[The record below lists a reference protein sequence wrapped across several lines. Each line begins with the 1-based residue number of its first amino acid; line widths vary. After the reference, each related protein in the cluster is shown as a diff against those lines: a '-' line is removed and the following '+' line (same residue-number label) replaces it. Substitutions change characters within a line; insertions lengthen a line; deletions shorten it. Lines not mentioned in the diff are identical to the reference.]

1 MSTAQR
7 LRPKSVRMSAPK
19 VYSYVRFSTPEQA
32 LGDSKRRQV
41 NAARAW
47 AAEHGM
53 ELDEEL
59 RDEGVSGFRG
69 ANTKDEA
76 ALGQFLQAVHAGDV
90 PRGSYL
96 VVESLDRLSRDKL
109 LQAQN
114 ILTGLLLAGVNV
126 VTLSDGRTYSQESV
140 NANPIDL
147 IASLL
152 VFMRANEESETKA
165 KRLRAVWSGKRE
177 RALATGARMT
187 TKGPAWLR
195 AVGDGWEII
204 PERGEIIRRI
214 FEETLAGDGQ
224 HRIAERLTAE
234 GVPTWEG
241 GRVWHRTYVRK
252 LLENPAI
259 RGDLVAYVTERL
271 SGGGRV
277 RRPVETV
284 TGYYPAVVDD
294 DTWTRT
300 RAFLGSK
307 SQVVAARG
315 RNADGAVRNIL
326 AGLARCPIC
335 DSTMTRVNKGP
346 GGGRPRLV
354 CTLAKGG
361 GDCIYHGVHLDTVED
376 AIWRRGH
383 ELVANAPASTGS
395 EAAALRALSE
405 VEAEIE
411 AIVAERRS
419 LDEGPAR
426 RGQAERRI
434 AADLIRRQQAFEDQ
448 LEELRAEV
456 AAAST
461 GLVRGRLERLEE
473 ALAAGPQ
480 EDRKAANLALRE
492 ALRWVVVDYGR
503 GTLVASW
510 RHGGETEFVY
520 DYAPA
525 FDPA

>member
-1 MSTAQR
+1 MSLLVRTQSK
-7 LRPKSVRMSAPK
+7 PVRMSAPK

-41 NAARAW
+41 NAARSW

-165 KRLRAVWSGKRE
+165 KRLRAVWTAKRE
-177 RALATGARMT
+177 RALASGTRMT
-187 TKGPAWLR
+187 TRGPAWLR
-195 AVGDGWEII
+195 AAGDGWEII
-204 PERGEIIRRI
+204 PERAAIIRRI
-214 FEETLAGDGQ
+214 FDETLAGAGQ
-224 HRIAERLTAE
+224 HRIAERLTTE
-234 GVPTWEG
+234 GIPTWEG
-241 GRVWHRTYVRK
+241 ARVWHRTYIRK

-259 RGDLVAYVTERL
+259 RGDLVASVTERL
-271 SGGGRV
+271 PGGGRV

-284 TGYYPAVVDD
+284 SGYYPPVIDEE
-294 DTWTRT
+294 TWART
-300 RAFLGSK
+300 RAFVGSK
-307 SQVVAARG
+307 FQVVAARG
-315 RNADGAVRNIL
+315 RNADGVVRNIL

-335 DSTMTRVNKGP
+335 GSTMTRVNKGP

-361 GDCIYHGVHLDTVED
+361 GDCVYHGVPLEAVEE

-383 ELVANAPASTGS
+383 ELIANAPASTEN
-395 EAAALRALSE
+395 EAVALQALAD
-405 VEAEIE
+405 VEAEIDS
-411 AIVAERRS
+411 I
-419 LDEGPAR
+419 LDERIALDRGPQR
-426 RGQAERRI
+426 MTKAERRI
-434 AADLIRRQQAFEDQ
+434 AADLIRRQQALEDQ
-448 LEELRAEV
+448 LPDLRAEV

-461 GLVRGRLERLEE
+461 GLVRARLERLGEI
-473 ALAAGPQ
+473 LAAGPQ
-480 EDRKAANLALRE
+480 DDRKEINLAMRE
-492 ALRWVVVDYGR
+492 CFRSVVVDYNR
-503 GTLVASW
+503 STLLAAW
-510 RHGGETEFVY
+510 RHGGETDFVY
-520 DYAPA
+520 DYAMA
-525 FDPA
+525 FDQA